1 MSHSIQHGIDT
12 LLSLADGAPINEEI
26 SLPGGNL
33 VMLRYLPIAPSPPRI
48 LQVHLR
54 RALIGMAVM
63 QLAWFRL
70 TRVGAVSLKIN
81 DLEWKINQE

>member
-1 MSHSIQHGIDT
+1 
-12 LLSLADGAPINEEI
+12 
-26 SLPGGNL
+26 
-33 VMLRYLPIAPSPPRI
+33 MLRYLPIAPSPPRI